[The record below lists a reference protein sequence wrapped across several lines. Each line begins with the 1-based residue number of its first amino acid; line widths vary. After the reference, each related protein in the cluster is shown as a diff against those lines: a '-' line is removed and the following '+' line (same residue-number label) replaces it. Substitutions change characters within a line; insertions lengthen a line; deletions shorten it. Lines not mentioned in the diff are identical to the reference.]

1 MIQGDSSSAL
11 IPSCHICMIELS
23 HQRQFVKVCQ
33 DQNEICDDC
42 LDSWISSQLSLKSTN
57 SQREFI
63 FMKCPFSTCKKL
75 FDLESFL
82 SKVDI
87 NKLPKTSNE
96 LFKNYCR
103 ETNSITNCPNAF
115 CKNIGFINSEQ
126 TCRQNL
132 QCDVCLYTWKLPS
145 QKHLIEQIFNC
156 ISIFQSQNS
165 QPGSQDKGE
174 QVRKIVIDKYEELKT
189 LIYKLIFSKSCTK
202 CGISISRNGGCKQ
215 MRCEKCYHHFC
226 WDCGQTINFRHQSVK
241 CSVLQTIKISL
252 LLSPVF
258 AIYYKLGFFSFLKG
272 ISFTSILS
280 QPNTVNLGCK
290 LPQKMLGL
298 IGLFIRIFFYH
309 SPIKII
315 HQILLNI
322 HKNFPNLMQNNILF
336 AQLFQQKISK
346 LKEEEEQGSNLYQ
359 RQKYIQI
366 LKWVL
371 LLLGNGILLKQFG
384 KGKEV
389 LGILGIESLL
399 SIFLITNHI
408 V

>member
-1 MIQGDSSSAL
+1 MA
-11 IPSCHICMIELS
+11 ELS
-23 HQRQFVKVCQ
+23 QQRQFIKVCL
-33 DQNEICDDC
+33 DQNQICDSC
-42 LDSWISSQLSLKSTN
+42 LDSWISSQLCLKSTN
-57 SQREFI
+57 TQREFI

-82 SKVDI
+82 QKVDLM
-87 NKLPKTSNE
+87 KLPKTNSE

-103 ETNSITNCPNAF
+103 ENNSVTNCPNTF
-115 CKNIGFINSEQ
+115 CKNLGFINQEQ
-126 TCRQNL
+126 ACRQNL

-145 QKHLIEQIFNC
+145 QKHLIEQIFNS
-156 ISIFQSQNS
+156 ISVFQSKNS
-165 QPGSQDKGE
+165 QPGSQEKSE
-174 QVRKIVIDKYEELKT
+174 LLRKIVIDKYEEVKT
-189 LIYKLIFSKSCTK
+189 SIYKLAFSKSCTN

-226 WDCGQTINFRHQSVK
+226 WDCGQTINYRHQNLK
-241 CSVLQTIKISL
+241 CSILQTIKISL

-258 AIYYKLGFFSFLKG
+258 AVYYKLGFFSFLKG
-272 ISFTSILS
+272 ISLTSILS
-280 QPNTVNLGCK
+280 NPSTVNLGCK
-290 LPQKMLGL
+290 LPKKMLGL
-298 IGLFIRIFFYH
+298 VGLFIRIFLYH

-322 HKNFPNLMQNNILF
+322 QKNFPNLLKSNFLL
-336 AQLFQQKISK
+336 AQLLKSKISK
-346 LKEEEEQGSNLYQ
+346 LKEEEDDIDQSNSLSL

-366 LKWVL
+366 FKWVL
-371 LLLGNGILLKQFG
+371 LLLGNSILLKQFG

-399 SIFLITNHI
+399 SLFLITNHI